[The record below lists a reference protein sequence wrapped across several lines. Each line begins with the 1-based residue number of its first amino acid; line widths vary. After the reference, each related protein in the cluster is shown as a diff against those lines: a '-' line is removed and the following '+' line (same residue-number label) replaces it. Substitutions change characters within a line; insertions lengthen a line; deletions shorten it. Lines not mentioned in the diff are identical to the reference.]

1 MKCHLPSYSVPVV
14 PIACAAMIT
23 RAWATLEY
31 QIPVAKDWAL
41 ALFHD
46 AGNAAQSWQSFK
58 LEHANGIGVRW
69 MSPIAPLSMDIA
81 KAEKDG
87 KLRWNMSLGL
97 AF

>member
-1 MKCHLPSYSVPVV
+1 V
-14 PIACAAMIT
+14 AT
-23 RAWATLEY
+23 ATLEY

-69 MSPIAPLSMDIA
+69 MSPVAPLSMDIA